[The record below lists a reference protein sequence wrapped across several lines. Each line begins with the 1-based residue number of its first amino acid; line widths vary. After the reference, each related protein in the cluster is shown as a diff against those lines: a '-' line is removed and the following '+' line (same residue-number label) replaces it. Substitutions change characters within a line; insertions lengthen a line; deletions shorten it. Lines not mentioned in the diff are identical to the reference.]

1 MAVKIKLKRLGKI
14 REPFYRIVVADARTK
29 RDGRAIEEIGKYHP
43 KLEPSLI
50 QIDSERAQYWLSVG
64 AQPTESVQRLLTI
77 TGDWQKF
84 KGLPGTEG
92 TLRTAEPKADKKERY
107 EELVK
112 ESFAAKEA
120 KAAAK
125 PGQVLRS
132 EARRQEGR
140 GRAGRRRGAR
150 RAEAPAAEAAPA
162 APAEA
167 VEAKAVRPRPPRP
180 RPPTARSPR
189 LLRLATVAARAEVLE
204 ESLEHLIRG
213 IVTHPDDVR
222 VMSRMLRRGNV
233 LEVRV
238 HPDDLGKVIGRG
250 GRTARAL
257 RTVIGSLA
265 GNRHVR
271 IDLLETGEVR

>member
-14 REPFYRIVVADARTK
+14 REPYYRIVVADARTK

-43 KLEPSLI
+43 KVEPSLI
-50 QIDSERAQYWLSVG
+50 EVDSERVQHWLSVG
-64 AQPTESVQRLLTI
+64 AQPTDPVRHLLTI

-84 KGLPGTEG
+84 KGLPGAEG
-92 TLRTAEPKADKKERY
+92 TLKTAGPKADKKERY
-107 EELVK
+107 DTLVK
-112 ESFAAKEA
+112 ESLAVKET

-125 PGQVLRS
+125 AGQVRA
-132 EARRQEGR
+132 EEG
-140 GRAGRRRGAR
+140 ASRRRTLPAEVK
-150 RAEAPAAEAAPA
+150 AEAP
-162 APAEA
+162 
-167 VEAKAVRPRPPRP
+167 KARRPTPRPTPPRPTLWKPKRRRPRRRP
-180 RPPTARSPR
+180 RPPTAVP
-189 LLRLATVAARAEVLE
+189 EPDVLE
-204 ESLEHLIRG
+204 EALEHLVRG
-213 IVTHPDDVR
+213 IVAYPDDVR
-222 VMSRMLRRGNV
+222 VATRMLRRGNV

-257 RTVIGSLA
+257 RTVISSLA